1 MAAFP
6 GMGVFLENQG
16 GTLFLAWYHYGED
29 GTSRWWSAGIYD
41 EGRRGWLYPGQLGG
55 DGKAFTK
62 QGGEIFKQEAW
73 NHVKVEAKGDTLKTW
88 LNGTARAEIKDSMT
102 PAGFIALQVHG
113 VGKQVEPLEIRW
125 RNIRLKELP

>member
-1 MAAFP
+1 
-6 GMGVFLENQG
+6 
-16 GTLFLAWYHYGED
+16 
-29 GTSRWWSAGIYD
+29 
-41 EGRRGWLYPGQLGG
+41 
-55 DGKAFTK
+55 
-62 QGGEIFKQEAW
+62 
-73 NHVKVEAKGDTLKTW
+73 VKVEAKGDTLKTW